1 MGYQGNTEPLCN
13 YFFMSAST
21 VVITGIVY
29 WVTQKWLLPNLGKY
43 EGSVKVEAYRP
54 LSRKERRALMV
65 LSQWQG
71 YTLPYFVA
79 YFLFLW
85 YPAWR

>member
-1 MGYQGNTEPLCN
+1 M
-13 YFFMSAST
+13 
-21 VVITGIVY
+21 VITGIVY

-65 LSQWQG
+65 AVV
-71 YTLPYFVA
+71 VA
-79 YFLFLW
+79 GIYVALILW
-85 YPAWR
+85 LTFSSYGILRGVTEV